1 MEVRMRIKIF
11 VILFP
16 LTVCFISNFMYGAI
30 PAQERAALIA
40 LYKSTNGDSWNDNSG
55 WKTPPLHTDGFAMPG
70 TEEYWHGVVLSGD
83 NVSRIFLED
92 NYLNGSIPPE
102 LGNLSNLE
110 ELWLYDN
117 QLSGSIP
124 PQSGNLSNL
133 KNFFLMKNQ
142 LSGSIPP
149 QLGNLSNLEALGLY
163 SNRLSGSIPPELG
176 NLSNLRNLNL
186 YSNQLSGSIPPQLG
200 NLNNLEYLY
209 LYNNQLSGSIPP
221 ELGNLSDLLYFFLG
235 HNRLSGNIPPELG
248 NISRVNYLLL
258 DHNQLSGSIPPQ
270 LANID
275 CLRYLYLDHNQ
286 LSGTIPS
293 QLSNSRSLMWLF
305 LDHNQLS
312 GSIPPELGNIGSLNY
327 LGLDHNQ
334 LSGSIPPE
342 LGNLSGLTH
351 LFLDHNQLSG
361 SIPKELS
368 KLSFFW
374 KLKLDHNRLSG
385 SIPPGLGNLS
395 LLEDL
400 YLDHNQLSGKIPS
413 NFTNLTNLSYLDV
426 GYNCLFAADS
436 TFISW
441 LNSHDPDWEATQCL
455 EKAPPF
461 GYFETPIHNST
472 VCSSVAVTGWALD
485 DYGMDSVKIYWRQEN
500 NLVFI
505 GDAIFV
511 KGARPDV
518 EAAFPGYPGND
529 RAGWGYMLLTNCL
542 PNGSN
547 GTYVLHAIATDLY
560 GKTTTVGT
568 KTITVD
574 NAHAVKPF
582 GAIDTPRQGG
592 TASGRGYINLGWVL
606 TPMPNMIPADG
617 STINVWVD
625 GIISGHP
632 TYNLYRED
640 IAAIFPGYANSDH
653 AGGRFILDTT
663 AYKNGLHTIHWTA
676 ADNAGNQDGIGS
688 RFFEILNTDQA
699 AAASGKKEVQ
709 ARIPREELARI
720 PLDYSGPISF
730 KKGFDRES
738 IPQTV
743 YPGDNGITSL
753 SIRELERVVI
763 YLDGPGA
770 AENSAGD
777 GYTGYLAS
785 GDRLTGLP
793 AGSTLDGAR
802 GIFYWMPGPGFIGTY
817 NLIFFNR
824 AGDRQKKIKI
834 TILPKN

>member
-1 MEVRMRIKIF
+1 MANQGGNMKKASFCFLII
-11 VILFP
+11 ILWQ
-16 LTVCFISNFMYGAI
+16 LSNFVLGAI
-30 PAQERAALIA
+30 PASERAALIA

-334 LSGSIPPE
+334 LSG
-342 LGNLSGLTH
+342 
-351 LFLDHNQLSG
+351 
-361 SIPKELS
+361 
-368 KLSFFW
+368 
-374 KLKLDHNRLSG
+374 
-385 SIPPGLGNLS
+385 
-395 LLEDL
+395 
-400 YLDHNQLSGKIPS
+400 KIPS

-485 DYGMDSVKIYWRQEN
+485 DYGMDSVKIYCEYEN
-500 NLVFI
+500 TRLFI

-511 KGARPDV
+511 EGARPDV
-518 EAAFPGYPGND
+518 EAAYPGYPENNK
-529 RAGWGYMLLTNCL
+529 AGWGYMLLTNFL
-542 PNGSN
+542 PNGGN
-547 GTYVLHAIATDLY
+547 GTYVLHAIAADRY
-560 GKTTTVGT
+560 GKTTTLGT
-568 KTITVD
+568 KTIIVD

-582 GAIDTPRQGG
+582 GAIDTPVQGG
-592 TASGRGYINLGWVL
+592 TASGSGFLNWGWAL
-606 TPMPNMIPADG
+606 TPAPNKIPFDG
-617 STINVWVD
+617 STIDVWINGVN
-625 GIISGHP
+625 IGHP
-632 TYNLYRED
+632 TYNIYRSD
-640 IAAIFPGYANSDH
+640 IASLFPNYANSNG
-653 AGGRFILDTT
+653 AVGYFYLDTRK
-663 AYKNGLHTIHWTA
+663 YPDGVHTIQWTA
-676 ADNAGNQDGIGS
+676 ADNAGNIDGIGS
-688 RFFEILNTDQA
+688 RYFTVNNFYGVSASAATSLLPGLGRYTGQIPGRTRHTIQELAIMPEEKGLNELVIKELDRVEIKLGENHGEIL
-699 AAASGKKEVQ
+699 
-709 ARIPREELARI
+709 
-720 PLDYSGPISF
+720 
-730 KKGFDRES
+730 
-738 IPQTV
+738 
-743 YPGDNGITSL
+743 
-753 SIRELERVVI
+753 
-763 YLDGPGA
+763 
-770 AENSAGD
+770 
-777 GYTGYLAS
+777 GYLLCS
-785 GDRLTGLP
+785 NELKKLP
-793 AGSTLDGAR
+793 IGSTLDAKTGT
-802 GIFYWMPGPGFIGTY
+802 FYWSPGPGFLGRYSLVFVLTNPDGQSYKKSIE
-817 NLIFFNR
+817 IEIVPRFN
-824 AGDRQKKIKI
+824 GLWLTD
-834 TILPKN
+834 